1 MSRPLLIILA
11 TVTLDAIGL
20 GLIMPILP
28 SLLREVAH
36 AGDITLAYG
45 GLIALYAA
53 MQFLCAPVLG
63 VLSDRFGRRPVLV
76 ASLTGAAVDYL
87 FMAFAPELWMLFL
100 GRAIAG
106 ITAANIAVATAYI
119 TDITPEEERARR
131 FGWFHAMFGI
141 GFIIGPALGG
151 VLGDAWVRAPFLL
164 AAALNGLNALMAVF
178 VLPESRPGDRGLRF
192 EARVLNPF
200 LPLGWA
206 LRFGALVPLL
216 GINMIL
222 YFTAQVYG
230 SVWVLYGA
238 DRYAWDMTTIGLS
251 LTAFGICHAAAQ
263 AFLTGPLVARLG
275 ERRSMLLG
283 AGFEITGLV
292 AIAFAAQGW
301 VLFALAPAFALGG
314 IGMPAFQALITA
326 KVDAARQGQLQG
338 VLTSLGS
345 LTAVAGPLFFAGIY
359 LLTRDAFIGAAWLVA
374 AGVYALALPLMAGIR
389 DRGPAAPRPA

>member
-1 MSRPLLIILA
+1 MPRPLLIILA
-11 TVTLDAIGL
+11 TVTLDAIGI

-63 VLSDRFGRRPVLV
+63 VLSDRYGRRPVLIG
-76 ASLTGAAVDYL
+76 SLAGAAIDYL

-106 ITAANIAVATAYI
+106 ATAANMAVATAYI

-131 FGWFHAMFGI
+131 FGYFHAMFGI

-164 AAALNGLNALMAVF
+164 AAALNGLNALVAVL
-178 VLPESRPGDRGLRF
+178 VLPESRPSDRGLRF
-192 EARVLNPF
+192 EAKALNPF
-200 LPLGWA
+200 LPLVWA
-206 LRFGALVPLL
+206 LRFRALVPLL
-216 GINMIL
+216 AINMIL
-222 YFTAQVYG
+222 YFVGQVYG

-238 DRYAWDMTTIGLS
+238 DRYGWDMTMIGLS
-251 LTAFGICHAAAQ
+251 LAAFGLCHAAAQ
-263 AFLTGPLVARLG
+263 IFLTGPIVARLR

-283 AGFEITGLV
+283 AGFEITGIV
-292 AIAFAAQGW
+292 AIAFASQGW
-301 VLFALAPAFALGG
+301 LLFALAPAFALGG
-314 IGMPAFQALITA
+314 IGFPAFQALITA
-326 KVDAARQGQLQG
+326 KVDAAHQGQLQG
-338 VLTSLGS
+338 VLASLGS
-345 LTAVAGPLFFAGIY
+345 LTAVAGPLFFTGIY
-359 LLTRDAFIGAAWLVA
+359 MLTRDAFFGTVWLAAA
-374 AGVYALALPLMAGIR
+374 AVYALALPLMLGIR
-389 DRGPAAPRPA
+389 DRAPAAHPA